1 MTRRTATL
9 LVALAGSLLTGCG
22 SGSTPAASSAPA
34 AASAPSAGPSK
45 PAAEGGTTY
54 TVSGYA
60 FPALSVA
67 PGAVI
72 TLVDGDAEA
81 HTVTADDG
89 TFDSG
94 TFDGTASGSLTAPTK
109 PGRYPFHCTVHPS
122 MHGVLVVG

>member
-1 MTRRTATL
+1 MNRRTAVL
-9 LVALAGSLLTGCG
+9 LVVLSGSVLTGCG
-22 SGSTPAASSAPA
+22 AGSTPAASSA
-34 AASAPSAGPSK
+34 AGPTTSVA
-45 PAAEGGTTY
+45 PTAGGTTY
-54 TVSGYA
+54 TVAGYA

-81 HTVTADDG
+81 HTVTSDVG

-94 TFDGTASGSLTAPTK
+94 TFDGTAPGSLTAPTK